1 MKQEFEM
8 TQEEMDEIIRINKS
22 TSNTV
27 MIVGGVDFSNNL
39 TEAINA
45 YWRILGDKYGFRY
58 TTVEGSS
65 KGKLFF
71 LAEPNPIVKPKTQSE
86 IEMDKYDTLKKITNQ
101 LEMCNYESKGGY
113 LENNVAFI
121 KLKQLAKKENNESRS
136 NRQSN
141 YCRNNK

>member
-27 MIVGGVDFSNNL
+27 MMVGGVDFSNNL
-39 TEAINA
+39 TEAINT
-45 YWRILGDKYGFRY
+45 YWRILGDKYGFKY

-71 LAEPNPIVKPKTQSE
+71 LAEPKLIVKPKT
-86 IEMDKYDTLKKITNQ
+86 
-101 LEMCNYESKGGY
+101 
-113 LENNVAFI
+113 
-121 KLKQLAKKENNESRS
+121 
-136 NRQSN
+136 
-141 YCRNNK
+141 